1 MNNAQVT
8 VKASK
13 LPGILIEK
21 YIYTAGS
28 LEPLPKHSHH
38 EYQLGLSFNCQGEYF
53 YRGAYHPIPIG
64 NLSIIHSGEVHSPS
78 ERTYLPEPATFW
90 MMHVDPSLLEEVA
103 AEIANKF
110 VNLPFFT
117 ESVLGDRYLRELFHN
132 LCIAVETNAT
142 ELEKDSLILDFFSNL
157 IVQNTRLSPKSYQTV
172 KPAISAKPRHCE
184 IAIVCDFLQAHYQE
198 NVSLAELAKI
208 SGLSRFYLSRLFRR
222 EMGLSLSAYQR
233 QIRIDRAKKLLAE
246 GRSITQVASETGFY
260 DQSHFGW
267 HFKRLVGTTPG
278 NYRKE
283 Q

>member
-13 LPGILIEK
+13 LPGILVEK

-64 NLSIIHSGEVHSPS
+64 NLSIIHSEEVHSPS

-90 MMHVDPSLLEEVA
+90 MMHVDPSILEDIA
-103 AEIANKF
+103 AEIAHKPI
-110 VNLPFFT
+110 NLPFFT
-117 ESVLGDRYLRELFHN
+117 KPVLSDRFLQQLFYR
-132 LCIAVETNAT
+132 LCIALETHST
-142 ELEKDSLILDFFSNL
+142 ELEKDSLILDFFSHL
-157 IVQNTRLSPKSYQTV
+157 ITHSTELAPQSYATVQPALSK
-172 KPAISAKPRHCE
+172 KPRHCA
-184 IAIVCDFLQAHYQE
+184 ISIVCDFLQAHDRE
-198 NVSLAELAKI
+198 NISLAELTKI
-208 SGLSRFYLSRLFRR
+208 SGLSRFYLSRLFRQ
-222 EMGLSLSAYQR
+222 EMGLSLSAYQK

-246 GRSITQVASETGFY
+246 GKSITQVASETGFY

-278 NYRKE
+278 NYRKK
-283 Q
+283 

>member
-1 MNNAQVT
+1 MNNRQAQVT
-8 VKASK
+8 VKASQI
-13 LPGILIEK
+13 PGILVEK

-28 LEPLPKHSHH
+28 IEPLPKHSHH

-90 MMHVDPSLLEEVA
+90 MMHVDPSLLEDVA
-103 AEIANKF
+103 AEIPQKP
-110 VNLPFFT
+110 VELPFFT
-117 ESVLGDRYLRELFHN
+117 KPLLRNSSLRELFQN
-132 LCIAVETNAT
+132 LCIAIETNAT
-142 ELEKDSLILDFFSNL
+142 KLEKDSLILDFFSEL
-157 IVQNTRLSPKSYQTV
+157 IAHPTGIAPQSYLTV
-172 KPAISAKPRHCE
+172 KPAIRLAPSLR
-184 IAIVCDFLQAHYQE
+184 IAIVCDFLQAHYHE

-222 EMGLSLSAYQR
+222 QMGLTISAYQM

-260 DQSHFGW
+260 DQSHFGG

-278 NYRKE
+278 NYLS
-283 Q
+283 